1 VDLPIENGDFHS
13 YVKLPE
19 GNKDDVTPKI
29 FTTVR
34 TGRCFFF
41 PADFEHQIPRVG
53 LFSVRSLTQ
62 PLVNEAG
69 GFKDW
74 ICWGFLFLDMSTD
87 M

>member
-1 VDLPIENGDFHS
+1 MMLP
-13 YVKLPE
+13 
-19 GNKDDVTPKI
+19 PK
-29 FTTVR
+29 FSQPFERVAV
-34 TGRCFFF
+34 FF